1 MNANVIYIKSTRSS
15 DGINFLFDIP
25 GTIIRVLNI
34 SRSTVNMNQKLLVTR
49 TLILTNILLLTYEK
63 HKVLRYITFCT
74 SLECQNNLLPTEE
87 VCNQPVV
94 SVRLSFGNLAHLI
107 GSLRSQ
113 NSVNEAGVDTVADI
127 NRLSTKMAS
136 IWAIY

>member
-49 TLILTNILLLTYEK
+49 TVILTNILLLTYEK

-74 SLECQNNLLPTEE
+74 SHHF
-87 VCNQPVV
+87 
-94 SVRLSFGNLAHLI
+94 LSFGNLAHLI

>member
-34 SRSTVNMNQKLLVTR
+34 SRSTVNMIQKLLVTR
-49 TLILTNILLLTYEK
+49 AVILTNILPYEK

-74 SLECQNNLLPTEE
+74 SLECQNNLLPTKE

-113 NSVNEAGVDTVADI
+113 NSVNEAGVDTVTDI

>member
-34 SRSTVNMNQKLLVTR
+34 SRSTVNMIQKLLLTR
-49 TLILTNILLLTYEK
+49 AVILTNILPYEK

-74 SLECQNNLLPTEE
+74 SLECQNNLLPTKE

>member
-1 MNANVIYIKSTRSS
+1 MNANVIYIKSTCST

-34 SRSTVNMNQKLLVTR
+34 SRSTVNMNQKLLGTR
-49 TLILTNILLLTYEK
+49 SVILTNILLLMYEK

-74 SLECQNNLLPTEE
+74 SLECQNSLLPTKE
-87 VCNQPVV
+87 VCNKPVV

-107 GSLRSQ
+107 GSLGSQ
-113 NSVNEAGVDTVADI
+113 NSVDKAGVDTVADI

>member
-1 MNANVIYIKSTRSS
+1 MNANVIYIKSTCST

-25 GTIIRVLNI
+25 GTIIRMLNI
-34 SRSTVNMNQKLLVTR
+34 SRSTVNMNQKLLGTR
-49 TLILTNILLLTYEK
+49 SVILTNILPLTYEK

-74 SLECQNNLLPTEE
+74 LLECQNNLLPTKE
-87 VCNQPVV
+87 VCNKPVV
-94 SVRLSFGNLAHLI
+94 SVRLSFGNLAHRI
-107 GSLRSQ
+107 GSLGSQ
-113 NSVNEAGVDTVADI
+113 NSVDKAGVDTVADI